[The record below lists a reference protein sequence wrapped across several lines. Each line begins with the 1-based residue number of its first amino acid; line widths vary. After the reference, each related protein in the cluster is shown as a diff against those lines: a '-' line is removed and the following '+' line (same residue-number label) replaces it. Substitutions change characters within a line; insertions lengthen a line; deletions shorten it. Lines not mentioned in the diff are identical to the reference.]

1 MKKVF
6 SVLLVAFLIC
16 ALATS
21 CAGVSTGETPA
32 EPAAAPAS
40 NPPAAATDA
49 PSAPAP
55 AAGKPLT
62 EQKIGLTMQTLN
74 GAYFSA
80 QEETFKMLCA
90 SKGIECITA
99 DANGDTNQELAN
111 VENFITQGCTVV
123 VINPVHPEGTVEA
136 TRKCAE
142 AGVAVFIMDNSISPS
157 ADYVSMIQSD
167 NYTLGTLVGAD
178 IAEKFGSEEIRIGML
193 SGNTGNTLGVA
204 RRMGTLAG
212 IVEYQLEKNGESN
225 VKIVTQGWGGWN
237 QADGQKAAENMLT
250 AAPETNCIFAEN
262 DDMALG
268 AREACLA
275 MGRADI
281 VICGAD
287 GNKTMYGLIQEGGQM
302 FATGRN
308 DPAECATKVLET
320 IEKWNSGEAV
330 QKLVYLTPVSVSP
343 KNINQYY
350 KPDSL
355 F

>member
-1 MKKVF
+1 MKKT
-6 SVLLVAFLIC
+6 SAVLLMVLFLIC
-16 ALATS
+16 AM
-21 CAGVSTGETPA
+21 
-32 EPAAAPAS
+32 AAAGYAAS
-40 NPPAAATDA
+40 
-49 PSAPAP
+49 
-55 AAGKPLT
+55 KPLK
-62 EQKIGLTMQTLN
+62 EQKIGLSMQTLN

-80 QEETFKMLCA
+80 QEDTFKKLCA
-90 SKGIECITA
+90 EKGIECVTA
-99 DANGDTNQELAN
+99 DADGDINKQLN
-111 VENFITQGCTVV
+111 DIENFIAQGCTIV
-123 VINPVHPEGTVEA
+123 VINPVHPEGSIEA
-136 TRKCAE
+136 TRKCAA
-142 AGVAVFIMDNSISPS
+142 AGVAVFIMDNSISPQ

-178 IAEKFGSEEIRIGML
+178 IAEKFAGKEIKLGML

-212 IVEYQLEKNGESN
+212 IVEYQLEHSGASK
-225 VKIVTQGWGGWN
+225 VDIAAQGWGGWN

-250 AAPETNCIFAEN
+250 AAPEINCIFAEN

-268 AREACLA
+268 AREAALA
-275 MGRADI
+275 IKREDI

-287 GNKTMYGLIQEGGQM
+287 GNKTMYKLISEGGQM

-320 IEKWNSGEAV
+320 IEKWTLGEAV

-343 KNINQYY
+343 KNIKQYY
-350 KPDSL
+350 NPDSL